1 MKKTFNFE
9 TSTVKADRKVEAIR
23 SEIKKYF
30 ARERRKK
37 LPEGFNFWN
46 FDCKFGTS
54 ADDAESVAES
64 EIKDRINQVLA
75 ENYTSFYL
83 EIIARPDNKSKKKK

>member
-1 MKKTFNFE
+1 MKKIFTFE
-9 TSTVKADRKVEAIR
+9 DTAEKRERKIESIR

-37 LPEGFNFWN
+37 LPEGFSFWN

-54 ADDAESVAES
+54 AEDTEPIKES
-64 EIKDRINQVLA
+64 EIKERISQIVKDH
-75 ENYTSFYL
+75 YTSFYL
-83 EIIARPDNKSKKKK
+83 EIIARPDNKVKK